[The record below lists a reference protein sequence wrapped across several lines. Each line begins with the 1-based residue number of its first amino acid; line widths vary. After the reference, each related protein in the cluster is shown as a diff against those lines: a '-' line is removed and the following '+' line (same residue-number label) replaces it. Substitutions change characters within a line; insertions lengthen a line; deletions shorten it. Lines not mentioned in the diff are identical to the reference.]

1 MAAKRVV
8 AWWTVVSLALAGL
21 ALARMGEVFV
31 KRELV
36 SRSAGVRRGLAD
48 EEQACQDSLNRRE
61 ALRVDMATSR
71 AQSKVAPDEAYLVL
85 HKWAARG
92 EIMMGNKVV
101 YEFHFRVKGGVP
113 VPVKG
118 QTLELPEGVLSVQQ
132 KEDHTVWYKPDWLY
146 EQARQQVPGD
156 SAARKVDDAFGRYA
170 VYLGGGAA
178 LHGAVNKQVPPEAI
192 DHVYAE
198 LNDKDLKAVFSAVQP
213 GARVLIQR

>member
-36 SRSAGVRRGLAD
+36 SRSGGVRTELAAQ
-48 EEQACQDSLNRRE
+48 EQAFQDSLNRRE

-71 AQSKVAPDEAYLVL
+71 AQSKVSPDEAYLVM
-85 HKWAARG
+85 HKWAGLG

-101 YEFHFRVKGGVP
+101 YQFHFRVKGGVP

-132 KEDHTVWYKPDWLY
+132 KEDHTVWFKPDWLY
-146 EQARQQVPGD
+146 EQARQQVPRD
-156 SAARKVDDAFGRYA
+156 SAERKVEDAFGRYA

-178 LHGAVNKQVPPEAI
+178 LHGVVNKQVPPEAI

-198 LNDKDLKAVFSAVQP
+198 LNDKDLKAVFSAVQT

>member
-1 MAAKRVV
+1 MAAKRAV

-36 SRSAGVRRGLAD
+36 NRSAGVRSELDA
-48 EEQACQDSLNRRE
+48 EQQVLQDSLNRRE
-61 ALRVDMATSR
+61 ALMVDMATAQ
-71 AQSKVAPDEAYLVL
+71 AQSKVAPDEAYLIM
-85 HKWAARG
+85 HKWAGRG
-92 EIMMGNKVV
+92 EIMMGSKVV

-113 VPVKG
+113 EPVKG

-146 EQARQQVPGD
+146 EQARQQVPRD
-156 SAARKVDDAFGRYA
+156 SAERKVEDAFGRYA
-170 VYLGGGAA
+170 IYLGGGAA
-178 LHGAVNKQVPPEAI
+178 IHGAVSNLVPAEAI